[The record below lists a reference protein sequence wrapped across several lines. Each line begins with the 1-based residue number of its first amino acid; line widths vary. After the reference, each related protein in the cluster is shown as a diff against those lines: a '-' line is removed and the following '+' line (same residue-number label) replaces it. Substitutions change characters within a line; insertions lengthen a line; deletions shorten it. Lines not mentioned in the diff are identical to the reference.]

1 MVRWYDRIRS
11 VMSTS
16 LPTPI
21 TRFVGRARELSE
33 LCNLLQSDRLITL
46 TGPGGSGKT
55 RLALQLVSDFSSPVY
70 WIDLSTVIDRDQAA
84 DAVRRELGLGEE
96 PDRSSRDLALD
107 SLHDRSALLVFDNC
121 EQIAVAV
128 ADLAQALLDH
138 CDGVQIVATSLQPLG
153 LPRERVYAVPPLG
166 LDPHP
171 NPLPSREREHS
182 DAVQLFLDRAREV
195 LPTFETTPD
204 HLALIDAICRR
215 LDGLPLAIELAAA
228 RVKVLSLAQIAD
240 RLEDALKLL
249 TRGTPAQAAR
259 HQTLRAVM
267 QWSYHFLS
275 AAEQTL
281 LRRLSVFAGSF
292 SLDMIEAIC
301 AGETDSS
308 LDVLSDLVEKSLV
321 MVLRPSEDRIARYH
335 LLETVRQ
342 YAQQQLEAASETE
355 RLHDQLLYWATAIAE
370 QTEPELVGP
379 RQREWL
385 QRLTADYANLRS
397 ALQFAQQ
404 ENLFERGLRLATALG
419 RYWWSRGEFTEG
431 LNWLEMFLA
440 SAADMS
446 PAATRAKSCQYAAAF
461 LYRQGRLDRAVHFAE
476 ESLALRRPL
485 NDDRDI
491 AESLNLLGMI
501 ASDASEYA
509 QAEAYYREALRLREA
524 IGEARGTAVVLC
536 NLGYVLRLQGQ
547 YDRAHEYYEQSLAY
561 YRQSGDVRGIA
572 TVLINLGNIHI
583 TRGDLTGARPPFEE
597 SLALSQQLGDRWG
610 VVRGTSSLAVLALN
624 LGEYDQ
630 AATLLQQT
638 LTLAQAVHDEVS
650 VASTLLNLGLLAYLQ
665 NDYGRAAACAEE
677 ALTRW
682 QAMQHQWGA
691 GQALTLLGRL
701 ACDQGDV
708 QRAVQLL
715 RNALTLYQ
723 TLDHQEGLADTLEG
737 LAAVAARQQQYAIAV
752 RRLAVAARLREVGQ
766 MPLLPPQQAL
776 IDRLLTAART
786 ALGSAAFDRARTTG
800 AALDDQAAIA
810 EVLDETAPSAL
821 LGITPEPEL
830 RIFAL
835 GPARVLVHNRAL
847 TSADWT
853 YTKAKE
859 LLFYFI
865 AQPPATKAQIGL
877 DVWPDASADQL
888 RNIFHRAMHHLRK
901 ALGTPDWIVY
911 ADDAYS
917 FNRSLNY
924 WSDLHEFDQH
934 LRVAQTTSRSTAIHH
949 LEMAVQLWRG
959 DFAEDLDAGEWALF
973 QREELR
979 QRYVQALIDL
989 GALHFADAHYDRAA
1003 AVYRRLL
1010 SLDAYLELAHRELM
1024 RCLVRQGEVG
1034 HAIQHYQQLRDML
1047 RRELQAEPSP
1057 ETVMVYER
1065 IRRGDE
1071 V

>member
-1 MVRWYDRIRS
+1 M
-11 VMSTS
+11 
-16 LPTPI
+16 
-21 TRFVGRARELSE
+21 
-33 LCNLLQSDRLITL
+33 
-46 TGPGGSGKT
+46 
-55 RLALQLVSDFSSPVY
+55 
-70 WIDLSTVIDRDQAA
+70 A
-84 DAVRRELGLGEE
+84 DSVRRELGLGEQ
-96 PDRSSRDLALD
+96 PDRSARDLTIDFLR
-107 SLHDRSALLVFDNC
+107 DRSALLVFDNC
-121 EQIAVAV
+121 EQVSLAVA
-128 ADLAQALLDH
+128 ALTQALLDR
-138 CDGVQIVATSLQPLG
+138 CGGVKIVATSLQPLG
-153 LPRERVYAVPPLG
+153 LPRERVYAVPPLSVSADEG
-166 LDPHP
+166 A
-171 NPLPSREREHS
+171 SE
-182 DAVQLFLDRAREV
+182 AVQLFLDRAREV

-204 HLALIDAICRR
+204 HLALIDTICRR

-240 RLEDALKLL
+240 RLEDALQLL
-249 TRGTPAQAAR
+249 SRGTPAQAAR

-301 AGETDSS
+301 AEEAESS

-321 MVLRPSEDRIARYH
+321 VVWHPVEDRRARYH

-342 YAQQQLEAASETE
+342 YAQQQLEAASEAE

-379 RQREWL
+379 RQRAWL

-404 ENLFERGLRLATALG
+404 QNLFERGLRLATALG

-431 LNWLEMFLA
+431 LNWLAMFLA
-440 SAADMS
+440 SAADMP
-446 PAATRAKSCQYAAAF
+446 PAATRAKACQYAAAF

-682 QAMQHQWGA
+682 QAMQHQWGE

-723 TLDHQEGLADTLEG
+723 TLDHKEGLADTLEG
-737 LAAVAARQQQYAIAV
+737 LAAVAARQQHYVIAV
-752 RRLAVAARLREVGQ
+752 RRLAVAARLRELGQ
-766 MPLLPPQQAL
+766 VPLLPPQRAM

-821 LGITPEPEL
+821 LEITPEPEL

-877 DVWPDASADQL
+877 DIWPDASADQL
-888 RNIFHRAMHHLRK
+888 RNIFHRALHHLRK
-901 ALGTPDWIVY
+901 ALGQPDWIVF
-911 ADDAYS
+911 ADDTYS

-924 WSDLHEFDQH
+924 WCDLHEFEALLGSIGSITNLKPAD
-934 LRVAQTTSRSTAIHH
+934 RSAAIQR
-949 LEMAVQLWRG
+949 LESAVQLWRG
-959 DFAEDLDAGEWALF
+959 DFVEDLDAGEWAIF

-979 QRYVQALIDL
+979 QRYVPALIDL
-989 GALHFADAHYDRAA
+989 GALHFANAHYDRAV

-1010 SLDAYLELAHRELM
+1010 ALDAYLELAHRELM

-1034 HAIQHYQQLRDML
+1034 HALQHYQHLREML
-1047 RRELQAEPSP
+1047 KRELQAEPSP

-1065 IRRGDE
+1065 ITRGDE